1 MKILLLEDDLS
12 KKESVEAALFSVDK
26 EIYVEYVDNFM
37 DFLKLVERNVYD
49 LIIADL
55 VVLRSPRERE
65 PVDMTSQIIDATRDH
80 SNHNFRTPVIA
91 LTRFDTKAEGSFKDL
106 NSKDITVITFDESDH
121 KWKESLA
128 YKVSSCTPAPEYDV
142 VIVCALKKEADAF
155 ATAGYSVGETKVVG
169 GLLSRTLQIRTYSC
183 IIVTA
188 PRMGLVSCA
197 VTTTR
202 AIELFKPKLVCMSG
216 ICGGV
221 KGKSKIYDVVIPE
234 TCHQNDAGKWE
245 DGVLKPEVYSVPLDH
260 AFALKLDHL
269 VSQENFPDL
278 VAQGLKV
285 QKSELP
291 EESEELDFDIFLAPA
306 SSGSA
311 VLADAEIVQSI
322 SGQQRKLSAF
332 EMESF
337 ALYESARLSPSKP
350 LYFSAKAVV
359 DDGSTSKGDAYHRV
373 ACILSA
379 KVVYECIA
387 AGLFVN

>member
-1 MKILLLEDDLS
+1 MKILLLEDDLN
-12 KKESVEAALFSVDK
+12 KKKSVEETLFSVDQ
-26 EIYVEYVDNFM
+26 EINVEYVDNFV

-55 VVLRSPRERE
+55 VVLRSPQERE

-91 LTRFDTKAEGSFKDL
+91 LTRFDSKAEDSFKDL
-106 NSKDITVITFDESDH
+106 NSKDITVITFDESNE

-155 ATAGYSVGETKVVG
+155 ASAGFSVGETKVVS
-169 GLLSRTLQIRTYSC
+169 GLLCRRLQIRTYNC
-183 IIVTA
+183 VIVTA

-221 KGKSKIYDVVIPE
+221 EGKSKIYDVVIPE

-245 DGVLKPEVYSVPLDH
+245 NGVLKPEVYSVPLDH
-260 AFALKLDHL
+260 AFGLKLDHL
-269 VSQENFPDL
+269 VSHKSFSDL
-278 VAQGLKV
+278 IAQGVKV

-291 EESEELDFDIFLAPA
+291 EKSEELDFDVFLAPA

-337 ALYESARLSPSKP
+337 ALYEAARLSPSKP

-359 DDGSTSKGDAYHRV
+359 DDGSSTKGDVYHRV
-373 ACILSA
+373 ACVLSA